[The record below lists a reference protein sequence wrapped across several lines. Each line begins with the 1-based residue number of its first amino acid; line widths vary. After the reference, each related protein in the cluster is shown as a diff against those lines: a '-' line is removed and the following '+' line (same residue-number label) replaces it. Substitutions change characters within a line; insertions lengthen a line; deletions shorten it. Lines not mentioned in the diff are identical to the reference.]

1 MTEART
7 LADELAALVD
17 VLVPGDELFP
27 NASRVGAQGLLATRL
42 RETLGEA
49 AIDTLL
55 RALRNAG
62 GPLAP
67 LDPARRRQVAAE
79 LESAEPDLFLLVR
92 NITYLSYYEQ
102 PSVHAAIRALGF
114 VYHAVPLPEGYALP
128 PFDPGSETPRHRR
141 GHWVPTDRVKRVDLS
156 RLGFLGDRNG

>member
-1 MTEART
+1 MTEPKI

-49 AIDTLL
+49 GIERLL
-55 RALRNAG
+55 GALQNAG

-67 LDPARRRQVAAE
+67 LEPGARKDVATR
-79 LESAEPDLFLLVR
+79 LERSEPELFLLVR

-102 PSVHAAIRALGF
+102 P
-114 VYHAVPLPEGYALP
+114 
-128 PFDPGSETPRHRR
+128 
-141 GHWVPTDRVKRVDLS
+141 
-156 RLGFLGDRNG
+156 

>member
-1 MTEART
+1 MTEPKI

-49 AIDTLL
+49 VIDRLLETLQ
-55 RALRNAG
+55 NAG

-67 LDPARRRQVAAE
+67 LEPAARREVAARF
-79 LESAEPDLFLLVR
+79 ESSDTELFLLVR

-128 PFDPGSETPRHRR
+128 PFDPASETPRHGR
-141 GHWVPTDRVKRVDLS
+141 GHFVPTDEVKRVDLS
-156 RLGFLGDRNG
+156 GLDFLGDHRG